1 MGDLTVVLVAMNV
14 ATPPK
19 TLHELA
25 HQLQAELST
34 TACVANITA
43 LSIQCAMKQGALLV
57 LMQYPPTF
65 EPGTPTEL
73 FAVVERLILA
83 IAPQFISPSLD
94 LEKPYCTRVRLY
106 LKAEDQPRPIA
117 SHTFAFRSP
126 ADETGSVV
134 APDADREIA
143 GSTTPD
149 SGQTDGGKSLSDD
162 IQANLSATES
172 EPTFDSAIALFNL
185 EAETQETD
193 GDVEEDS
200 SDWPTFLQ
208 GRSLWLL
215 TALGVSVVSFGA
227 GMLLITF
234 PCVFGRCE
242 PIQMAAELSRKSSQ
256 SLERAESNRDLLALK
271 QQFKETDRLLGKVP
285 PWSAQS
291 TQAKGI
297 QQSNQIRKLEVEKLL
312 KAETKAHEAQQKA
325 QTIPQPV
332 ANWQQVRSL
341 WQAAIA
347 EVEVIPASSPSYE
360 LAQKRLTNYRDG
372 LAIAKRLLEEEQ
384 TAQTKIKSAKGA
396 AQKAEARQGLAQ
408 TLDQWRTVQVT
419 WQVGV
424 NQLLQVPNT
433 TTAFSEAQTL
443 LASYNAKLAEARDR
457 VTREETAQT
466 AYAQANQLAQVAQNA
481 EAQSQWSLAVIN
493 WRKALSS
500 AQQVPQG
507 MPQYEAAQALV
518 APYTQALANAEKQL
532 KTAIKLQQAQ
542 SDIAR
547 VCDGAPK
554 TCSFLVT
561 QAVIRV
567 QFTPTYE
574 QAMRHAFAAG
584 QAGNQ
589 GAVGGALNHIDGLR
603 TALQAIAN
611 NSGIPVEAVNAEGTE
626 IVWGFNPGG

>member
-1 MGDLTVVLVAMNV
+1 MNV
-14 ATPPK
+14 ATPQK

-25 HQLQAELST
+25 HQLQVELRA
-34 TACVANITA
+34 TACVANIAA

-65 EPGTPTEL
+65 EFGDPQEL
-73 FAVVERLILA
+73 FAVMERLILA
-83 IAPQFISPSLD
+83 IAPQFVSSSLD
-94 LEKPYCTRVRLY
+94 LDKPYCTKVRLY
-106 LKAEDQPRPIA
+106 LKSEAQPRPIA
-117 SHTFAFRSP
+117 AHTFAYGP
-126 ADETGSVV
+126 SV
-134 APDADREIA
+134 A
-143 GSTTPD
+143 GSTVD
-149 SGQTDGGKSLSDD
+149 SDDSETAALGVPEIDPAGRGKSLSEDAD
-162 IQANLSATES
+162 PNPRPTDN

-185 EAETQETD
+185 E
-193 GDVEEDS
+193 EEEPEPELEEADS
-200 SDWPTFLQ
+200 NWPAFLQ
-208 GRSLWLL
+208 GRSLWVL
-215 TALGVSVVSFGA
+215 TALGVSAVSFGA

-242 PIQMAAELSRKSSQ
+242 PIQMATELSRKSSR
-256 SLERAESNRDLLALK
+256 SLEKAESNRDLIALK
-271 QQFKETDRLLGKVP
+271 QQFKETDRLLSKVP

-291 TQAKGI
+291 TQARGI

-312 KAETKAHEAQQKA
+312 KAETKASEAQQKG
-325 QTIPQPV
+325 QVVPQPV
-332 ANWQQVRSL
+332 ASWQQVRSL
-341 WQAAIA
+341 WEAAIA

-384 TAQTKIKSAKGA
+384 TAQTHIKSAKGA

-408 TLDQWRTVQVT
+408 TLDQWRAVQVT

-424 NQLLQVPNT
+424 NKLLQVSNT
-433 TTAFSEAQTL
+433 TTAYSEAQTL

-466 AYAQANQLAQVAQNA
+466 AYAQANQLAQVAQSA
-481 EAQSQWSLAVIN
+481 EAQNQWSLAVIN

-532 KTAIKLQQAQ
+532 KSAIKLQQAQ

-547 VCDGAPK
+547 VCEGTPK

-561 QAVIRV
+561 QSVIRV

-574 QAMRHAFAAG
+574 QAMRNAFAAG
-584 QAGNQ
+584 QTGNQ